1 MVVVPPPALRLV
13 PTPDAQRKG
22 NNAAGSTRF
31 HVRLPIAH
39 KRFVESRAE
48 ASGSTLTTL
57 LRGLLEDWLSGAVS
71 AVVAPVAPAAERER
85 LSLDLPTALYRQVK
99 AKASADG
106 HRITDVTVVLI
117 ERLMASARR
126 R

>member
-1 MVVVPPPALRLV
+1 MRLV
-13 PTPDAQRKG
+13 RTPEAQRKG

-31 HVRLPIAH
+31 HVRLPLAH
-39 KRFVESRAE
+39 KRFLEARAE

-57 LRGLLEDWLSGAVS
+57 LRGLLEDWLAGTVTVA
-71 AVVAPVAPAAERER
+71 VAPVAPADDRER
-85 LSLDLPTALYRQVK
+85 LSLDLPTPLYRQVK
-99 AKASADG
+99 ARVSADG
-106 HRITDVTVVLI
+106 YRLTDVAVGLI